1 MNLALH
7 WRRVV
12 ARNSWRQ
19 ARVGGLQGP
28 VPLGAVAGA
37 RRTSAA
43 YAGYL
48 TSIAASGVIGVLAW
62 LILPAW
68 YLFLGQD
75 LARTAQRPADRRAAD
90 RSAGGR

>member
-1 MNLALH
+1 MNPALH

-19 ARVGGLQGP
+19 ARVGGLQRP
-28 VPLGAVAGA
+28 APLGAVASA